1 MNYMSENVYIGSKPI
16 LNYVM
21 ALVTALQKDPKVNV
35 MARGRAISSA
45 VDVVEV
51 CKRSFVT
58 DMCVDDILIGTEKMG
73 TGDDTRN
80 VSTIHIKLSKPS

>member
-1 MNYMSENVYIGSKPI
+1 
-16 LNYVM
+16 M
-21 ALVTALQKDPKVNV
+21 ALVIALQKDPKVNV

-58 DMCVDDILIGTEKMG
+58 DMCVDDILIGTERMG
-73 TGDDTRN
+73 TGEDTRN